1 MTTILLYYYFTVFTE
16 FIHYQASKVQ
26 NNNRTCNQYIAKSK
40 EPLLTSMYFSK
51 LTAINSEAFA
61 VKAKDADGDTILY
74 ILDLMSVGDDYL
86 NLTRIM
92 Q

>member
-1 MTTILLYYYFTVFTE
+1 
-16 FIHYQASKVQ
+16 
-26 NNNRTCNQYIAKSK
+26 
-40 EPLLTSMYFSK
+40 MYFSK